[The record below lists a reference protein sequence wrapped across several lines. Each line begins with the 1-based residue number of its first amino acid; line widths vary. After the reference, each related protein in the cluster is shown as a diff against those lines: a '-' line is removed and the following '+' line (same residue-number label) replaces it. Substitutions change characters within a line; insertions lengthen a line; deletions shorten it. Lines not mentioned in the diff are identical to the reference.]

1 MTSQQTQPRDHAIAV
16 VSGADGENG
25 HLEEFRTDPVGLM
38 QRVRDEC
45 DAARVAFKAM
55 VGWQGDACSAWK
67 TNPRSYSESKL
78 SWRAGDAT
86 S

>member
-45 DAARVAFKAM
+45 
-55 VGWQGDACSAWK
+55 GDVVPSIWP
-67 TNPRSYSESKL
+67 T
-78 SWRAGDAT
+78 AG
-86 S
+86 SCC